1 MGARPYG
8 YTFSSARLHVAWAP
22 RYTRTPFDDTF
33 HIWFSFCDMACLT
46 AHLCF
51 RCPATFQHAVEYVE
65 APWASRMV
73 AVQCRML
80 LTTQELYNV
89 LLSPDCS
96 FERSMI
102 DVIGPLLG
110 GAEVAAALLRKQLQA
125 PPLES
130 HT

>member
-1 MGARPYG
+1 M
-8 YTFSSARLHVAWAP
+8 
-22 RYTRTPFDDTF
+22 
-33 HIWFSFCDMACLT
+33 
-46 AHLCF
+46 
-51 RCPATFQHAVEYVE
+51 
-65 APWASRMV
+65 
-73 AVQCRML
+73 QCRML